1 MRRLASLAVL
11 LALAGCGSTV
21 QLGVGA
27 PSAVVDGLGSP
38 LSSSPDQGASE
49 AGAAV
54 GGQGSRASSASL
66 PPASPGEVGANLG
79 AAQDPGTPGSSVASP
94 ITLKGITPTTV
105 SVGISWT
112 DTAAVNAAVSGTGA
126 SDSKAGDML
135 AEQRAIAKWMNAHG
149 GIAGRKIALVEHQNN
164 INDDSSTAAQKMCA
178 NWTEDHHVV
187 AGLGVYAAS
196 TAVTGVAC
204 LAKHKTLAI
213 GSSYDVGSQRHF
225 DMFRPY
231 YYAPASMEMAAVGKS
246 YAQGLV
252 TQGFFTKKAKIGV
265 LVYDSPEFHD
275 GVTNGLSPA
284 LKAAGLSIT
293 DLTWIQPPSALSD
306 EGRLVAN
313 IQSAALKYRSDGI
326 THVLFLDGNSSIT
339 YFFIQQAKS
348 QGYRPSYG
356 FSSLS
361 YPSFVD
367 SNFNADDLRG
377 SLGVGWQPTQD
388 VDVPYLPANP
398 ARSLCQT
405 IMKESGQQAVAQTDL
420 TVQLIFCSQFFLLKQ
435 ALEKAPSLSPEGFLA
450 GVAALGRTNATA
462 AAGTIDSYSASKLWG
477 SSDYR
482 FLRYVEACSCFQYY
496 GPARPI

>member
-1 MRRLASLAVL
+1 MRRLASIVVL

-21 QLGVGA
+21 QLGAGSA
-27 PSAVVDGLGSP
+27 PAVVDGLGSA
-38 LSSSPDQGASE
+38 LSSLPDQRTLE
-49 AGAAV
+49 AGATV
-54 GGQGSRASSASL
+54 GGPGTRSSSVSLPSATPFDAGVGATPTEEVGGTDSSA
-66 PPASPGEVGANLG
+66 
-79 AAQDPGTPGSSVASP
+79 ASP

-126 SDSKAGDML
+126 NDSKAGDML
-135 AEQRAIAKWMNAHG
+135 AEQRAIAKWMNSHG
-149 GIAGRKIALVEHQNN
+149 GIVGRKIALVEHQNN

-178 NWTEDHHVV
+178 NWSEDHHVV
-187 AGLGVYAAS
+187 AGLGVVAAS

-204 LAKHKTLAI
+204 LAKHETLAI

-225 DMFRPY
+225 DTFKPY
-231 YYAPASMEMAAVGKS
+231 YYAPGAMEMTAVGKS
-246 YAQGLV
+246 YAQGLIS
-252 TQGFFTKKAKIGV
+252 QGFFTKKAKIGV
-265 LVYDSPEFHD
+265 LVYDSPEFRD
-275 GVTNGLSPA
+275 GVTNGLTPA

-348 QGYRPSYG
+348 QGYKPSYG

-367 SNFNADDLRG
+367 SNFGADDLRG

-388 VDVPYLPANP
+388 VDIPYLPANA

-420 TVQLIFCSQFFLLKQ
+420 TVQLIFCSQFFLLKH

-450 GVAALGRTNATA
+450 GVAALGKTNATA
-462 AAGTIDSYSASKLWG
+462 AAGTVDSYSASKLWG
-477 SSDYR
+477 SADYR
-482 FLRYVEACSCFQYY
+482 FLHYVDACSCFQYY
-496 GPARPI
+496 GPTRPI